1 MQVTKSLTS
10 PEPPPGDAAE
20 KVVPE
25 DRAKLLALGPIARK
39 VFSFPVFL
47 GALLVA
53 GVFLNLCARLQN
65 DASLPTGHWH
75 ATFVEGDTF
84 WHIAAGQRILA
95 THTWPTT
102 NYYSFTAPK
111 SEWLAYEWLGEV
123 MMAAASHL
131 GGPRALMA
139 LLMALAS
146 VILLLLYYYAYTR
159 SGNVKAALAAC
170 AAVWP
175 LLAVCFSLR
184 PQLLGYIFLLIT
196 LICLERYRQGLQ
208 KSLWLLPGVFVLWVN
223 THGTFSLGLLAI
235 GAYWLAGLKDLRWG
249 DLEGKQWMRGQRRHL
264 ALVFLLCVL
273 ALLVNPYGAHLLRYE
288 LSAAFSQPVNMAW
301 FQEWQPLAFN
311 EFFGK
316 WFLALL
322 FLFFLAP
329 IVWRSRPRVEE
340 LALVL
345 LAAYMACVHQR
356 FVVFFAIVTAPALA
370 VLIAK
375 WWPGYDPAK
384 DKRLLNAVLILLFGV
399 VLVAFFPSTASLQRV
414 IDLNQPRRAVD
425 YLRQH
430 PVPGPMFNDQFWG
443 GYLIWAFAGQHPVFI
458 DGRCD
463 AYEPSGVLSDYIR
476 IIRPDPDA
484 LTLLEKYGVRSC
496 LIERS
501 ATLCTLLEVVPDWRR
516 VYQDDLSVLYVKDS
530 AYGGRPRSPETR
542 P

>member
-1 MQVTKSLTS
+1 VEIKYTMQVTKAPTS
-10 PEPPPGDAAE
+10 PKRPAGFAAE
-20 KVVPE
+20 KVPRVERTNRSAPG
-25 DRAKLLALGPIARK
+25 AIARK

-102 NYYSFTAPK
+102 NYYSFTAPN

-123 MMAAASHL
+123 MMAGASRL
-131 GGPRALMA
+131 GGSRALMA
-139 LLMALAS
+139 LLTALAS
-146 VILLLLYYYAYTR
+146 AILLLLYYYAYIH
-159 SGNVKAALAAC
+159 SGNIKAALAAC

-175 LLAVCFSLR
+175 LLGLCFTLR
-184 PQLLGYIFLLIT
+184 PQLLGYIFLLLT

-223 THGTFSLGLLAI
+223 THGTYSLGLLAI
-235 GAYWLAGLKDLRWG
+235 VVYWAAGLKDFRVG
-249 DLEGKQWMRGQRRHL
+249 NLESKAWTPGQRRRL
-264 ALVFLLCVL
+264 GLVLLLCAL
-273 ALLVNPYGAHLLRYE
+273 ALLVNPYGPRLLRYE
-288 LSAAFSQPVNMAW
+288 MSAAFSQPVNMAW

-316 WFLALL
+316 WFLVLL

-329 IVWRSRPRVEE
+329 MVWRFRPRLEV

-345 LAAYMACVHQR
+345 LAAYMACLHQR
-356 FVVFFAIVTAPALA
+356 FAVFFAIVIAPALA
-370 VLIAK
+370 ALIAN
-375 WWPGYDPAK
+375 WWPGYDAAK
-384 DKRLLNAVLILLFGV
+384 DKPILNAVLILLFAAG
-399 VLVAFFPSTASLQRV
+399 LAALFPSTASLQRV

-425 YLRQH
+425 YMRRR

-443 GYLIWAFAGQHPVFI
+443 GYLIWAFEGQHPVFI

-463 AYEPSGVLSDYIR
+463 AYEPSGVLADYIK
-476 IIRPDPDA
+476 IIRTDPAA
-484 LTLLEKYGVRSC
+484 LELLEKYGVRSC
-496 LIERS
+496 LIERGGS
-501 ATLCTLLEVVPDWRR
+501 LCAVLEARPEWRR
-516 VYQDDLSVLYVKDS
+516 VYQDDLSVLYVRGNGKL
-530 AYGGRPRSPETR
+530 
-542 P
+542 